1 MADIR
6 DLMSQTELLDDD
18 TMAKMLT
25 ISNLI
30 KKPDLSNPVSVVN
43 QHRHSWQLVRLYRQQ
58 GSLPNRV

>member
-1 MADIR
+1 MADIK
-6 DLMSQTELLDDD
+6 DLMSQSEVLDDD

-25 ISNLI
+25 IINLI
-30 KKPDLSNPVSVVN
+30 RQPDLANPVSVVN